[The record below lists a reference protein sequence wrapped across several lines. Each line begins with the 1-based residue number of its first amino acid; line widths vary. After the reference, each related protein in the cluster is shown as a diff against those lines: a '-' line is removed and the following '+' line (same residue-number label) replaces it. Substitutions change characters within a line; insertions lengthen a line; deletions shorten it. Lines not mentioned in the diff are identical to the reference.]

1 VAFIKFISD
10 VWENKMV
17 PALSKVH
24 GARWPGF
31 DSEDNVVQTSCGEII
46 CTEMSRL
53 NGPSHIRNM

>member
-1 VAFIKFISD
+1 
-10 VWENKMV
+10 MV

-31 DSEDNVVQTSCGEII
+31 DSEVNVVQTSCGEII